1 MSGKWGDFVDYSEFL
16 HLIIFIFILKNH
28 QIVAGSSY
36 NSHTEPLFK
45 KLQVLP
51 LPDLIIFTKIQFMQ
65 RFKQGFLPPSFN
77 DTWVLNAIRNI
88 GDNDIQ
94 LRNFNQLQPIHSNL
108 NNLDLFPLFN
118 FPKIW
123 QEFPDEQI
131 KILRKISD
139 FDLKLKNYFLNDLSE
154 NINCNRL
161 LCPACIA
168 GRLV

>member
-1 MSGKWGDFVDYSEFL
+1 MITDINLRSFRDL
-16 HLIIFIFILKNH
+16 
-28 QIVAGSSY
+28 
-36 NSHTEPLFK
+36 
-45 KLQVLP
+45 LQ
-51 LPDLIIFTKIQFMQ
+51 
-65 RFKQGFLPPSFN
+65 
-77 DTWVLNAIRNI
+77 
-88 GDNDIQ
+88 
-94 LRNFNQLQPIHSNL
+94 
-108 NNLDLFPLFN
+108 
-118 FPKIW
+118 W